1 MANECRMYKR
11 ANTNE
16 LTFKKCLSCFKM
28 FSVLAKN
35 ALLSVQ
41 FYNCCLIQ
49 VGFQFPG
56 LMKCLIEN
64 TNHWTC

>member
-35 ALLSVQ
+35 ALLNVVLYKLAFS
-41 FYNCCLIQ
+41 FLA
-49 VGFQFPG
+49 
-56 LMKCLIEN
+56 
-64 TNHWTC
+64 